1 MLQVI
6 IMAATRTNSMIH
18 DLFAVTVAVD
28 MSSQMIFKNPDEMME
43 YKKALAEKKAREQS
57 Y

>member
-1 MLQVI
+1 
-6 IMAATRTNSMIH
+6 MAATRTNSMIH

-28 MSSQMIFKNPDEMME
+28 MSSQMIFKNPDDMME